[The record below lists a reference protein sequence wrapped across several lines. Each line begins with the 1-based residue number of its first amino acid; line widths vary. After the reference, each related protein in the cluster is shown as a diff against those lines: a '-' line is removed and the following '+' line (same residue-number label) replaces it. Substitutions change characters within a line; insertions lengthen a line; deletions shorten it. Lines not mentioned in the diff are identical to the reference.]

1 MRHHSRSRSRSN
13 SRHKGNL
20 KSVITEKPT
29 ESDLVM
35 KLKWAT
41 AMLGTKEEISFED
54 MIFDQ
59 YIMGESQIL
68 NRVNVIMAER
78 AMRIL
83 LMKKECQT

>member
-1 MRHHSRSRSRSN
+1 
-13 SRHKGNL
+13 
-20 KSVITEKPT
+20 
-29 ESDLVM
+29 
-35 KLKWAT
+35 
-41 AMLGTKEEISFED
+41 MLGTKEEISFED

-68 NRVNVIMAER
+68 NRVNVTMAER